1 MKLSRTVSGC
11 STLGLALA
19 TLCLPTLAF
28 GACQEV
34 RDRIAQNIESNGVE
48 PMGYSLEVI
57 PTADADQAEGQI
69 VGHCDNNQY
78 QIVYK
83 RHYRNSSAET
93 MEDSSADE
101 DEIDGTPAPATSN
114 PSSEMPDASSQ
125 SPEASSGVSGDTGTS
140 VQDSTSEPSDQASDQ
155 NSASDSRRVQTSDM
169 PVGADPR

>member
-28 GACQEV
+28 GACQDV

-83 RHYRNSSAET
+83 RHYRHSSAET

-101 DEIDGTPAPATSN
+101 DEIDGAPSPATSDT
-114 PSSEMPDASSQ
+114 SSEMPSASSHP
-125 SPEASSGVSGDTGTS
+125 PETSSSVSGDTGTS
-140 VQDSTSEPSDQASDQ
+140 MSESTQAPSGQ
-155 NSASDSRRVQTSDM
+155 NNASDSRRVQTSDM
-169 PVGADPR
+169 PVDAETR